1 MMLIIQIIE
10 NKVPAFIFS
19 LMDFYLY
26 LCTRFCIKSD

>member
-10 NKVPAFIFS
+10 NKISIFFFS

-26 LCTRFCIKSD
+26 LCTR